1 MPERKRK
8 EAPAGLGR
16 PLFFKGSLYF
26 TRWGGGMMRPSL
38 RAALSGKLRAFS
50 KSRCRLSHF
59 CVAAGFEQ
67 RGFGN
72 FCNAI
77 LGMLTTRFRDKSPDI
92 SFDISALVFAFG
104 GRILRSRPFFRR
116 RQRTKKSAGHP
127 IRDRTAAAPE
137 RRRNLRRAALGQ
149 RPGPNLRC
157 KAAPLPR
164 FSLSLRFFADRRL
177 KVWVRKRGARQL
189 P

>member
-1 MPERKRK
+1 MGRRHDEALFARGPLRKASSILKVALPPFSFLRCS
-8 EAPAGLGR
+8 GLR
-16 PLFFKGSLYF
+16 
-26 TRWGGGMMRPSL
+26 
-38 RAALSGKLRAFS
+38 
-50 KSRCRLSHF
+50 
-59 CVAAGFEQ
+59 
-67 RGFGN
+67 
-72 FCNAI
+72 
-77 LGMLTTRFRDKSPDI
+77 TTRFWEFLQHDFETKVPIFPLI
-92 SFDISALVFAFG
+92 SVRWFLLSGAVSFAPVLFFAG
-104 GRILRSRPFFRR
+104 GRE
-116 RQRTKKSAGHP
+116 QKKSAGHP

>member
-1 MPERKRK
+1 MGRRHDEALFARGPLRKASSILKVALPPFSFLRCS
-8 EAPAGLGR
+8 GLR
-16 PLFFKGSLYF
+16 
-26 TRWGGGMMRPSL
+26 
-38 RAALSGKLRAFS
+38 
-50 KSRCRLSHF
+50 
-59 CVAAGFEQ
+59 
-67 RGFGN
+67 
-72 FCNAI
+72 I
-77 LGMLTTRFRDKSPDI
+77 TRFREFLQRDFETKVQIFPLI
-92 SFDISALVFAFG
+92 SVRWFLLSGAVSFAPV
-104 GRILRSRPFFRR
+104 LFFRR

-189 P
+189 PLRTSGGSFREDDT